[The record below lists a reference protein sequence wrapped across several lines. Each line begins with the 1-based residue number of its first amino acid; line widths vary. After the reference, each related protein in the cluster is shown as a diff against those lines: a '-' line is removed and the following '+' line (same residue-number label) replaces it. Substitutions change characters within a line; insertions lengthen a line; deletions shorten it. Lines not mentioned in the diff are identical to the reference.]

1 MNKHVPSISVCMVT
15 YNASPF
21 LRECLDS
28 ILSQTFSDYE
38 LLIVD
43 DGSTDDTVDIIRSY
57 PDRRIRLIRHRHD
70 YIASLNLLYNN
81 ALGKYIAR
89 MDADDIMV
97 SDRLQA
103 QYEYMEAHPETD
115 ILGGHMH
122 CFNAG
127 EYDCILPAGTDITM
141 PQMLE
146 QCYVANPTSFIRRSS
161 WVSHHLSYRSEGIY
175 AEDYNLWLDA
185 LLGGLRI
192 RNLDKIVVHY
202 RFNPEQI
209 SCKYKEIQAAH
220 AMALKDK
227 YGRLWAEKEQAVAL
241 EEVEI
246 PLSNLP
252 LTVVIPFYN
261 EREEVGNTLE
271 SIRQTVGDEVE
282 VILVDDCSDDG
293 WDYVACAQQ
302 YGAHYIRNSIR
313 IGAAAAK
320 EKGIRSARSPYFL
333 LLDAHM
339 RFYIS
344 GWHRILLRLL
354 QENDHRL
361 LCCQTRGLQK

>member
-115 ILGGHMH
+115 TW
-122 CFNAG
+122 
-127 EYDCILPAGTDITM
+127 AGTCTVSM
-141 PQMLE
+141 PGSTIASCLR
-146 QCYVANPTSFIRRSS
+146 ARTSPCLKC
-161 WVSHHLSYRSEGIY
+161 W
-175 AEDYNLWLDA
+175 N
-185 LLGGLRI
+185 
-192 RNLDKIVVHY
+192 N
-202 RFNPEQI
+202 
-209 SCKYKEIQAAH
+209 
-220 AMALKDK
+220 AM
-227 YGRLWAEKEQAVAL
+227 
-241 EEVEI
+241 
-246 PLSNLP
+246 
-252 LTVVIPFYN
+252 
-261 EREEVGNTLE
+261 
-271 SIRQTVGDEVE
+271 
-282 VILVDDCSDDG
+282 
-293 WDYVACAQQ
+293 
-302 YGAHYIRNSIR
+302 
-313 IGAAAAK
+313 
-320 EKGIRSARSPYFL
+320 
-333 LLDAHM
+333 
-339 RFYIS
+339 
-344 GWHRILLRLL
+344 
-354 QENDHRL
+354 
-361 LCCQTRGLQK
+361 

>member
-227 YGRLWAEKEQAVAL
+227 YGRV
-241 EEVEI
+241 
-246 PLSNLP
+246 PL
-252 LTVVIPFYN
+252 
-261 EREEVGNTLE
+261 
-271 SIRQTVGDEVE
+271 
-282 VILVDDCSDDG
+282 
-293 WDYVACAQQ
+293 
-302 YGAHYIRNSIR
+302 
-313 IGAAAAK
+313 
-320 EKGIRSARSPYFL
+320 
-333 LLDAHM
+333 
-339 RFYIS
+339 
-344 GWHRILLRLL
+344 
-354 QENDHRL
+354 
-361 LCCQTRGLQK
+361 